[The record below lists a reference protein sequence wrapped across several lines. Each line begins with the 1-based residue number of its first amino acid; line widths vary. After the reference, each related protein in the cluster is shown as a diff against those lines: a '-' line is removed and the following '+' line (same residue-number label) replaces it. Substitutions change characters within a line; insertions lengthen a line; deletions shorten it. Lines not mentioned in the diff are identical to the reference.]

1 MSERNLEYVTES
13 EVEESEVEELE
24 EESEEEELLGK
35 QKASLSPEPEKK
47 KICLR
52 PST

>member
-1 MSERNLEYVTES
+1 MTKSG
-13 EVEESEVEELE
+13 VEESEVEDLE

-35 QKASLSPEPEKK
+35 RKASPLPEPEKK